1 MKVKNVT
8 YAGKA
13 DVFNMEVEDTHD
25 FVIQGGVISHNC
37 ADEVRYFCMSRPIKP
52 RKAATPDEYAKN
64 PMAMFLDIPK
74 DEVMAKRS
82 MPRMEIINGG
92 NDGDIQ
98 P

>member
-1 MKVKNVT
+1 MKVKSVRR
-8 YAGKA
+8 AGRA
-13 DVFNMEVEDTHD
+13 DVYNMEVEETHD
-25 FVIQGGVISHNC
+25 IVIQGGVISHNC
-37 ADEVRYFCMSRPIKP
+37 ADEWRYFCMSRPIKP
-52 RKAATPDEYAKN
+52 RKAAAQDEYAKN